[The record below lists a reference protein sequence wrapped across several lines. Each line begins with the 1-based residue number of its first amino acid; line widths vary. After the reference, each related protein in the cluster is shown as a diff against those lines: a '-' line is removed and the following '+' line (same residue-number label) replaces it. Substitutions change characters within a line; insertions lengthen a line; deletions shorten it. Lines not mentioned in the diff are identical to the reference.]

1 MPNSCLTKAAEA
13 ADNEFDNTIFHTQIL
28 MPSRIS
34 YAITQTSG
42 GGIEVIGNLLDHLLH
57 AGYTE
62 NLQPE
67 LYETLRYA
75 ITQTSDGGI
84 EVIGDLL
91 DHLLHAGYTEN
102 LQPELYETLRQH
114 QPHETF
120 PPCTTCH
127 GALMHAR
134 QPCRSDSQCA
144 MTAVNDT
151 GNCPDCQLSLAEC
164 HRSACREPTRVA
176 MSLLQA
182 LWNAAEVAQDP
193 GFYWQHYPGVHAP
206 DQPWTSNRQA
216 IRKVFCDMPQS
227 EFDTLYNACFNARP
241 QYHVERTSNAGDY
254 VVRCLGGRITI
265 AEQHVDSVLLDEY
278 NESVA
283 ALQAVSPT
291 KNRTRLS
298 LTDVMRMAK
307 AQPAPT
313 PRKSPLFP
321 PTPEGQAAAARVR
334 ARAAPVQAP
343 PAARRDAAGYPGAQG
358 STPAAGVAQQLAS
371 LQAQLNAITNPAP
384 NGQQPPPPQTDPV
397 LAALLSKM
405 TDAAE
410 SLAAQRTP
418 EKIDAGLISPM
429 FDMQA
434 GDLYAELLER
444 LDMENFILHADEP
457 RPHLVVVI
465 EALGHNP
472 VFPYHPRTSLPLAMD
487 LDGFLNDNIAT
498 AAQVQ
503 KERDALKATTVASA
517 TDVSLTTGKDGL
529 LTASQG
535 NKPVLPTP
543 RLRTIKTYDDLS
555 QALDNY
561 ASHYDMVR
569 KGAWRDKIQAHR
581 ESMRKLWLKTHLFE
595 QQHGIFLA
603 FERELRSNRVSRP
616 DYNRSWR
623 FMDENGLIG
632 EDYNLEKG
640 ILEKHV
646 RAVNAA
652 IIANGLNSTGRPPKS
667 PAGDAQKP
675 GKDSNGKELCTNFKA
690 GKCTRDNCKYSHG
703 ENASR
708 GGTSRGG
715 TKRRRERH
723 AEGRRKRPR
732 SSLQRH
738 PQRVQDQVLQS

>member
-1 MPNSCLTKAAEA
+1 M
-13 ADNEFDNTIFHTQIL
+13 
-28 MPSRIS
+28 
-34 YAITQTSG
+34 
-42 GGIEVIGNLLDHLLH
+42 
-57 AGYTE
+57 
-62 NLQPE
+62 
-67 LYETLRYA
+67 
-75 ITQTSDGGI
+75 
-84 EVIGDLL
+84 
-91 DHLLHAGYTEN
+91 
-102 LQPELYETLRQH
+102 
-114 QPHETF
+114 
-120 PPCTTCH
+120 
-127 GALMHAR
+127 
-134 QPCRSDSQCA
+134 A
-144 MTAVNDT
+144 M
-151 GNCPDCQLSLAEC
+151 G
-164 HRSACREPTRVA
+164 
-176 MSLLQA
+176 LLQA

-193 GFYWQHYPGVHAP
+193 RFYWQHYPGVHAP

-216 IRKVFCDMPQS
+216 IRKVFCSMPQD

-254 VVRCLGGRITI
+254 VVRCLGGHTTV

-278 NESVA
+278 NESVI

-291 KNRTRLS
+291 KGRTRLS

-307 AQPAPT
+307 ATPT
-313 PRKSPLFP
+313 PRRAPPLFP
-321 PTPEGQAAAARVR
+321 PTPEGQATAARLQ
-334 ARAAPVQAP
+334 AKAAPARDAP
-343 PAARRDAAGYPGAQG
+343 GYPAAPDASLADGMAR
-358 STPAAGVAQQLAS
+358 QLAS
-371 LQAQLNAITNPAP
+371 LQAQLDAIAKST
-384 NGQQPPPPQTDPV
+384 GDQRPPPPQTDPV

-410 SLAAQRTP
+410 SLAAQHTP
-418 EKIDAGLISPM
+418 EKVEVGLISPM

-444 LDMENFILHADEP
+444 LDMESFVLHADEP

-472 VFPYHPRTSLPLAMD
+472 VFPYHPRTSLPLAMN

-503 KERDALKATTVASA
+503 KERDALKATTIASA
-517 TDVSLTTGKDGL
+517 TDVSLTTSKDGL

-535 NKPVLPTP
+535 NKPVLPAP
-543 RLRTIKTYDDLS
+543 RLRSIKTYDDLS

-561 ASHYDMVR
+561 ASHYDLVR

-595 QQHGIFLA
+595 QQHAIFLA

-616 DYNRSWR
+616 DYNKSWR
-623 FMDENGLIG
+623 FMDETGLTG
-632 EDYNLEKG
+632 EDYDLEKG

-675 GKDSNGKELCTNFKA
+675 GSDSNGKEICNNFKA
-690 GKCTRDNCKYSHG
+690 GKCTRANCKYSHG
-703 ENASR
+703 ENASK
-708 GGTSRGG
+708 GGTPKGG
-715 TKRRRERH
+715 GKGTPKGGGKDPGAAYNAIPNEFKTRCFKAEPPICVLFAYYRRCGKSSGASCTSSANNPLRH
-723 AEGRRKRPR
+723 VCSKCEFADGPHAITNG
-732 SSLQRH
+732 SC
-738 PQRVQDQVLQS
+738 PN